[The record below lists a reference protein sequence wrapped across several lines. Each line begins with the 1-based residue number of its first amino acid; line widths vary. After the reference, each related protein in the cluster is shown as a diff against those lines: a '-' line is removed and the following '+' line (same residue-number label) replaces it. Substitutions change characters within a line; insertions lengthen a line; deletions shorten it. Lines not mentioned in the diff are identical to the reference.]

1 VGVVPNKENT
11 LMDNTA
17 RSALHPLLTVAA
29 IAVTVFSAVGVATL
43 TGMIPASRGTPKDD
57 PPQVQLAERAA
68 PAPAPTVET
77 PKPKPVVRK
86 RTAPRAP
93 AQEPIYREAGQAPI
107 VEAAPALEAPK
118 PVVQPGVLGIV
129 ESVNEVREAGE
140 AKGLGVVAGG
150 VAGAVL
156 GHQVGSG
163 RGNKLATILGAV
175 GGAIAGN
182 HVEKQAR
189 AVKRWDITVRLDDG
203 TTQTFSSPAEPFW
216 HAGDRVRLHEGRLE
230 PA

>member
-1 VGVVPNKENT
+1 MDTNT
-11 LMDNTA
+11 

-29 IAVTVFSAVGVATL
+29 ISVTVFCAVGAATL
-43 TGMIPASRGTPKDD
+43 TGMIPVSRGTSAE
-57 PPQVQLAERAA
+57 PQLELHQAERAA
-68 PAPAPTVET
+68 PLPAPSAA
-77 PKPKPVVRK
+77 PKAKPVVK
-86 RTAPRAP
+86 KKVAPVAPRP
-93 AQEPIYREAGQAPI
+93 EPIYREAGQPP
-107 VEAAPALEAPK
+107 VVAAPGTP
-118 PVVQPGVLGIV
+118 GIV
-129 ESVNEVREAGE
+129 KSVREVKEPGE
-140 AKGLGVVAGG
+140 AKGLGAIAGG
-150 VAGAVL
+150 IGGAVL

-203 TTQTFSSPAEPFW
+203 TTQTFSSPTEPFW

>member
-1 VGVVPNKENT
+1 MPNVGVVPNKENT

-29 IAVTVFSAVGVATL
+29 VAVTVFSAVGVATL
-43 TGMIPASRGTPKDD
+43 TGMIPASSGTPKEQ
-57 PPQVQLAERAA
+57 PLAPAQIVA
-68 PAPAPTVET
+68 PAPAPVVAA
-77 PKPKPVVRK
+77 PKSKPVKKKPAVR
-86 RTAPRAP
+86 TSV
-93 AQEPIYREAGQAPI
+93 QEPIYQEVAEIQ
-107 VEAAPALEAPK
+107 K
-118 PVVQPGVLGIV
+118 PVVQPGLLGMV
-129 ESVNEVREAGE
+129 ESIAEVKEPGE

-163 RGNKLATILGAV
+163 RGNKIATILGAV

-189 AVKRWDITVRLDDG
+189 AEKRWDVTVRLDDG

-216 HAGDRVRLHEGRLE
+216 HAGDRVRLHEGKLL
-230 PA
+230 PV